1 MAYQALTKNIQDRNP
16 YTFAVVNSATAPDG
30 NDVALLYNQ
39 ATITSRQDL
48 LTIVEQMALI
58 LQTASGTGFGPP

>member
-1 MAYQALTKNIQDRNP
+1 MAYQALTKNLQDNNP
-16 YTFAVVNSATAPDG
+16 FTYAVVNGATAPNG

-39 ATITSRQDL
+39 ATVTSRQDL
-48 LTIVEQMALI
+48 ITIVENMVLT

>member
-16 YTFAVVNSATAPDG
+16 YTFAVVNSATAPNG

-58 LQTASGTGFGPP
+58 LQTASNTGFGPP